1 MTDEQGQG
9 RGGLRTNERTSEPTN
24 ERTKRKGGQEDKK
37 KKKAK
42 RRRRKKNFPSKE
54 VFFEYAMDL
63 QVGEDRAV
71 MNCVICNA
79 LGRKS
84 RSMEVRGE
92 SYIRWENV
100 KRHHLCKH
108 KEEWEAYKASDD
120 KKTYLAALRKKSN
133 KGGMRIEEF
142 FLTEDQKIEI
152 EESDVEASVLL
163 GWVVKFTA

>member
-1 MTDEQGQG
+1 
-9 RGGLRTNERTSEPTN
+9 
-24 ERTKRKGGQEDKK
+24 
-37 KKKAK
+37 
-42 RRRRKKNFPSKE
+42 
-54 VFFEYAMDL
+54 MDL

-152 EESDVEASVLL
+152 EESDVKASVLFDL
-163 GWVVKFTA
+163 EGSSPSFGRSVTAAFLLLLQRPPGQQYLWSIEHSVGQWRAHCRRKGARRYGRF